1 MMALS
6 HENDPDPEARFESPT
21 PEKRTDLLI
30 SMTAG
35 ISQIYR
41 YFAPMRAETAQ
52 ASQPFIRNERKI
64 GRNEPCP
71 CGSGK
76 KYKQCCL
83 TRLQ

>member
-1 MMALS
+1 MMALV

-21 PEKRTDLLI
+21 PEKRTDLLM

-35 ISQIYR
+35 ITQIYR
-41 YFAPMRAETAQ
+41 YFAPMRAQTAASTQ
-52 ASQPFIRNERKI
+52 PFVRSQPKI

-76 KYKQCCL
+76 KYKQCCMGQ
-83 TRLQ
+83 TH